1 MLKIIDN
8 QSNINGDYSRKY
20 IKGGILY
27 RFVRQLVRLYSML
40 MFNMDIEKRDLLPA
54 GPKIFVANHPSITDP
69 FLLHL
74 QAPMSVI
81 ITGQAFAIP
90 VIGGLLRHIDQI
102 SAAPKSG
109 SLDKA
114 MAVLSKGKSIG
125 IFPEGAC
132 SPQGG
137 GYCNPRSGAARLA
150 LMSGAPVIPVGIHR
164 RRDRFFRSM
173 AMITGA
179 QTFGWLYLWGPYAM
193 TIGKPMVF
201 TGDVEDRELVKS
213 VTHTIMEQ
221 VKVLA
226 GDSETRMVRKMRPS
240 RTKALSVGK

>member
-1 MLKIIDN
+1 MLKIIDD
-8 QSNINGDYSRKY
+8 QSNINGGYSRKY
-20 IKGGILY
+20 VKGGILY
-27 RFVRQLVRLYSML
+27 RFVRQIVRLYSML
-40 MFNMDIEKRDLLPA
+40 MFNLDIERRDLLPA

-90 VIGGLLRHIDQI
+90 VVGGLLRHIDQI

-109 SLDKA
+109 SLEKA
-114 MAVLSKGKSIG
+114 MAVLAKGKSIG

-137 GYCNPRSGAARLA
+137 GYCDPRSGAARLA
-150 LMSGAPVIPVGIHR
+150 IMSGAPVIPIGIHR

-173 AMITGA
+173 AMITGSE
-179 QTFGWLYLWGPYAM
+179 TFGWLYLWGPYAM

-213 VTHTIMEQ
+213 VTHTIMDQ
-221 VKVLA
+221 VKDLA
-226 GDSETRMVRKMRPS
+226 GDSETRLVRKMRPS
-240 RTKALSVGK
+240 RSKVLSVGK